1 MKAKC
6 FANYCLFVLL
16 LTVNISVADEVLA
29 NSSEPNSEER
39 SVFESMIKEALKDPD
54 SAKFRH
60 MTIVD
65 NKLACVEFNAK
76 NEFGGYV
83 GFKNIVFANT
93 QQLAGEPGGRWVVF
107 SDKVMDLLLSKSS
120 HKECV
125 DLLYSTIKG
134 INEK

>member
-1 MKAKC
+1 MKSKC

-39 SVFESMIKEALKDPD
+39 SVFESVIKEALKDPD

-93 QQLAGEPGGRWVVF
+93 KLAGELGGRWVVL
-107 SDKVMDLLLSKSS
+107 SDGVVDLLLSKSS

-125 DLLYSTIKG
+125 DLLYSI